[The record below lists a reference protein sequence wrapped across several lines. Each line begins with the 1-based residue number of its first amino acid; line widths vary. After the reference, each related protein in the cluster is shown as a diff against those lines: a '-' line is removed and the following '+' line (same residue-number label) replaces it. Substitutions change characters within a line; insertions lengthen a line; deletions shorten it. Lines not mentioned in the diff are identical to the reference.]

1 MTWEYRLAQKV
12 VNYDHPL
19 TGNQNTVL
27 YGIVEVY
34 YDKQGRVEGWT
45 DFINPNGWEDVDDLR
60 FTLEKMLSAFGKP
73 MFEEDIK
80 EDTEDADS

>member
-19 TGNQNTVL
+19 TGNKDTVL

-34 YDKQGRVEGWT
+34 YDKDGKVEVWT
-45 DFINPNGWEDVDDLR
+45 DFIDPNGWEDVDDLR
-60 FTLEKMLSAFGKP
+60 LTLEKMLSAFGKP
-73 MFEEDIK
+73 MFEEDI
-80 EDTEDADS
+80 EDADFEKLK